1 MLSTKRP
8 PCHASGIE
16 VQPYGTPRQPEG
28 PAQALDPRL
37 KEKGHKGSKGTAACT
52 PAVLSTQQFHP
63 SMATSVGKSVELG
76 LRPPWP
82 VAPPRS
88 LRRLRPLSHGLSPPR
103 ASAPSR
109 GLRPAR
115 LLAPALA
122 RQARRSWRDKPENNL
137 AAPSTQSLFVSG
149 APACRRR
156 HASARQPGIGCRS
169 QGRALRRHARRQRAC
184 RPSRRAMPRQPPRR

>member
-63 SMATSVGKSVELG
+63 SMATSVGKSVVAWPAPAMTSGAAAQPTPTEAAVVV
-76 LRPPWP
+76 P
-82 VAPPRS
+82 VAWPEPAAGVGAIAWPTPS
-88 LRRLRPLSHGLSPPR
+88 ASAGPR
-103 ASAPSR
+103 ASAP
-109 GLRPAR
+109 
-115 LLAPALA
+115 
-122 RQARRSWRDKPENNL
+122 
-137 AAPSTQSLFVSG
+137 G
-149 APACRRR
+149 APQLAGQTTE
-156 HASARQPGIGCRS
+156 QPRI
-169 QGRALRRHARRQRAC
+169 
-184 RPSRRAMPRQPPRR
+184 P